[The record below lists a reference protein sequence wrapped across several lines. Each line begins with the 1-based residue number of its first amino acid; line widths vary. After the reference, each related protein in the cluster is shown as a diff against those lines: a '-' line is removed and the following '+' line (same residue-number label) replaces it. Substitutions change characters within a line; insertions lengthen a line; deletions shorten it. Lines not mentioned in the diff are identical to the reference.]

1 MPSLFSICMHLNAG
15 MLLINLLHILL
26 QAVNLPCFHDNK
38 GDTFFYV
45 LTIVN
50 NIITTIMEIKGKVNT
65 DTINVH
71 KGELMEYKNQT
82 ENRAFQEMLQ
92 AAVKR
97 LQNRSGEDIAA
108 KSGAVFHSSRNVL
121 EVLSFYETIEIQLP
135 EFRINSDM
143 DEWHYLTLLHYLD
156 MADGT
161 EGSQKL
167 ITFGNLKDGLIR
179 GTKFDRTAEQK
190 LEKLLQ
196 DKDPEKIQKACKNLG
211 AEFTE
216 TKADLCAVFPVLPRY
231 PVTLKIWFADEEFPA
246 SGKIFLQD
254 HADHY
259 LSVEDAVTVGEILLQ
274 KLSEAFSSL

>member
-1 MPSLFSICMHLNAG
+1 
-15 MLLINLLHILL
+15 
-26 QAVNLPCFHDNK
+26 
-38 GDTFFYV
+38 
-45 LTIVN
+45 
-50 NIITTIMEIKGKVNT
+50 
-65 DTINVH
+65 
-71 KGELMEYKNQT
+71 MEYKNQT

-135 EFRINSDM
+135 EFCINSDM

-190 LEKLLQ
+190 LEKLLP
-196 DKDPEKIQKACKNLG
+196 DKDPVCRNKDRFNKQKRSVYR
-211 AEFTE
+211 
-216 TKADLCAVFPVLPRY
+216 TKKEIGLPDQ
-231 PVTLKIWFADEEFPA
+231 F
-246 SGKIFLQD
+246 
-254 HADHY
+254 
-259 LSVEDAVTVGEILLQ
+259 GEILRQRIAQNRQCDRFHQHFARSRVHRILLVRAESVGGLHDDRDFLVFSADDLRSIQ
-274 KLSEAFSSL
+274 SVHHRHFDVHQDRFGFVAVFLEQCHDFFAILGPLYITFLSDDCFDQFEVAVVVLSH

>member
-1 MPSLFSICMHLNAG
+1 MKIFLVCLKHPKFSTVLFNV
-15 MLLINLLHILL
+15 LIN
-26 QAVNLPCFHDNK
+26 C
-38 GDTFFYV
+38 TFFNA
-45 LTIVN
+45 LMIVN

-82 ENRAFQEMLQ
+82 ENRAFREMLQ

-97 LQNRSGEDIAA
+97 LQNRSGEEIAA

-135 EFRINSDM
+135 EFRINSNV

-216 TKADLCAVFPVLPRY
+216 TK
-231 PVTLKIWFADEEFPA
+231 W
-246 SGKIFLQD
+246 
-254 HADHY
+254 
-259 LSVEDAVTVGEILLQ
+259 
-274 KLSEAFSSL
+274 

>member
-1 MPSLFSICMHLNAG
+1 MKIFLVCLKHPKFSTVLFNV
-15 MLLINLLHILL
+15 LINC
-26 QAVNLPCFHDNK
+26 A
-38 GDTFFYV
+38 FFNA
-45 LTIVN
+45 LMIVN

-82 ENRAFQEMLQ
+82 ENRAFREMLQ

-97 LQNRSGEDIAA
+97 LQNRSGEEIAA

-135 EFRINSDM
+135 EFRINSNV

-196 DKDPEKIQKACKNLG
+196 E
-211 AEFTE
+211 
-216 TKADLCAVFPVLPRY
+216 VSR
-231 PVTLKIWFADEEFPA
+231 WADERKRAYGRNTPR
-246 SGKIFLQD
+246 
-254 HADHY
+254 
-259 LSVEDAVTVGEILLQ
+259 V
-274 KLSEAFSSL
+274 

>member
-1 MPSLFSICMHLNAG
+1 
-15 MLLINLLHILL
+15 
-26 QAVNLPCFHDNK
+26 
-38 GDTFFYV
+38 
-45 LTIVN
+45 
-50 NIITTIMEIKGKVNT
+50 
-65 DTINVH
+65 
-71 KGELMEYKNQT
+71 MEYKNQT
-82 ENRAFQEMLQ
+82 ENRAFQEMFQ

-108 KSGAVFHSSRNVL
+108 KSGAVFHSSRNVI

-135 EFRINSDM
+135 EFCINSDM

-216 TKADLCAVFPVLPRY
+216 TKADLCAVFQ
-231 PVTLKIWFADEEFPA
+231 F
-246 SGKIFLQD
+246 SQD
-254 HADHY
+254 
-259 LSVEDAVTVGEILLQ
+259 IR
-274 KLSEAFSSL
+274 

>member
-1 MPSLFSICMHLNAG
+1 MKF
-15 MLLINLLHILL
+15 
-26 QAVNLPCFHDNK
+26 
-38 GDTFFYV
+38 
-45 LTIVN
+45 
-50 NIITTIMEIKGKVNT
+50 KGKVNT
-65 DTINVH
+65 DTINIH

-135 EFRINSDM
+135 EFRINSNM

-161 EGSQKL
+161 EDPQKL

-179 GTKFDRTAEQK
+179 GTKFDRTAE
-190 LEKLLQ
+190 LH
-196 DKDPEKIQKACKNLG
+196 
-211 AEFTE
+211 
-216 TKADLCAVFPVLPRY
+216 
-231 PVTLKIWFADEEFPA
+231 DEQV
-246 SGKIFLQD
+246 IR
-254 HADHY
+254 
-259 LSVEDAVTVGEILLQ
+259 EICGNIGHVSCLAALRH
-274 KLSEAFSSL
+274 

>member
-1 MPSLFSICMHLNAG
+1 M
-15 MLLINLLHILL
+15 
-26 QAVNLPCFHDNK
+26 
-38 GDTFFYV
+38 
-45 LTIVN
+45 IVN

-97 LQNRSGEDIAA
+97 LQNRSGEEIAA

-135 EFRINSDM
+135 EFRINSDI

-167 ITFGNLKDGLIR
+167 ITFGNLKDGLIGEPSLTGLQSR
-179 GTKFDRTAEQK
+179 NWKSFCRIKILRKFRKHVKTWVQNSQRQRRICV
-190 LEKLLQ
+190 LFFQFCQ
-196 DKDPEKIQKACKNLG
+196 DI
-211 AEFTE
+211 
-216 TKADLCAVFPVLPRY
+216 R
-231 PVTLKIWFADEEFPA
+231 
-246 SGKIFLQD
+246 
-254 HADHY
+254 
-259 LSVEDAVTVGEILLQ
+259 
-274 KLSEAFSSL
+274 

>member
-1 MPSLFSICMHLNAG
+1 
-15 MLLINLLHILL
+15 
-26 QAVNLPCFHDNK
+26 
-38 GDTFFYV
+38 
-45 LTIVN
+45 
-50 NIITTIMEIKGKVNT
+50 
-65 DTINVH
+65 
-71 KGELMEYKNQT
+71 MEYKNQT

-97 LQNRSGEDIAA
+97 LQNRSGEEIAA

-121 EVLSFYETIEIQLP
+121 EIMSFYETIEIQLP
-135 EFRINSDM
+135 EFY
-143 DEWHYLTLLHYLD
+143 YLTLLHYLD

-211 AEFTE
+211 AEFIE

>member
-1 MPSLFSICMHLNAG
+1 
-15 MLLINLLHILL
+15 
-26 QAVNLPCFHDNK
+26 
-38 GDTFFYV
+38 
-45 LTIVN
+45 
-50 NIITTIMEIKGKVNT
+50 
-65 DTINVH
+65 
-71 KGELMEYKNQT
+71 MEYKNQT

-97 LQNRSGEDIAA
+97 LQNRSGEEIAA

-135 EFRINSDM
+135 EFRINSNM

-196 DKDPEKIQKACKNLG
+196 DKDPEKIQKACTSLG

-216 TKADLCAVFPVLPRY
+216 TTACLLYTSHEQKEWDFEY
-231 PVTLKIWFADEEFPA
+231 IHLKTGEKRWFHNIAMCSEVN
-246 SGKIFLQD
+246 GKKK
-254 HADHY
+254 Y
-259 LSVEDAVTVGEILLQ
+259 ILVMSDRTDDWKMNQ
-274 KLSEAFSSL
+274 ALSEAVRAAETANKAKSTFLSNMSHDILSLIHILLLIIQHILCVLSFRPLLVQHAFSQYFGSRCV

>member
-1 MPSLFSICMHLNAG
+1 
-15 MLLINLLHILL
+15 
-26 QAVNLPCFHDNK
+26 
-38 GDTFFYV
+38 
-45 LTIVN
+45 
-50 NIITTIMEIKGKVNT
+50 
-65 DTINVH
+65 
-71 KGELMEYKNQT
+71 MEYKNQT

-97 LQNRSGEDIAA
+97 LQNRSGEDLAA

-196 DKDPEKIQKACKNLG
+196 DKDPYVPLRSDNACHCKQEGCSGRLALSHISPHRKEN
-211 AEFTE
+211 
-216 TKADLCAVFPVLPRY
+216 
-231 PVTLKIWFADEEFPA
+231 IW
-246 SGKIFLQD
+246 LQ
-254 HADHY
+254 
-259 LSVEDAVTVGEILLQ
+259 
-274 KLSEAFSSL
+274 FSCCHNRDQSRSP

>member
-1 MPSLFSICMHLNAG
+1 
-15 MLLINLLHILL
+15 
-26 QAVNLPCFHDNK
+26 
-38 GDTFFYV
+38 
-45 LTIVN
+45 
-50 NIITTIMEIKGKVNT
+50 
-65 DTINVH
+65 
-71 KGELMEYKNQT
+71 
-82 ENRAFQEMLQ
+82 
-92 AAVKR
+92 
-97 LQNRSGEDIAA
+97 
-108 KSGAVFHSSRNVL
+108 
-121 EVLSFYETIEIQLP
+121 
-135 EFRINSDM
+135 M

-259 LSVEDAVTVGEILLQ
+259 LSLEDAVTVGEILLQ